1 MITIKEGSHSF
12 FLLRIL
18 SVAGEIPQYSLDIM
32 GSEQTYKRLVH
43 KMCEVQEYRN
53 ARTGERLTVKALI
66 KSGAG
71 KYKTVRLHKKAKR
84 LLEWIGTAEYYENNF
99 CRNGFPSDIEHKR
112 RNHKIAEV
120 LMILCRAGITFS
132 PQDLPCLNYDYKTQ
146 TLLDNAYF
154 YPSRDLK
161 QYERGELK
169 KLSYTSIVG
178 ALLTKDEGFCVYN
191 LRDEMM
197 NWSFGGEVKAEV
209 DIRRIARMNTARN
222 PEKDKTPCIMFA
234 RNAKAVLDTIAN
246 CKTRQSK
253 KDANGKWK
261 SIRIQTIER
270 VYSSLHYLPLDGF
283 GARLLKVITQ
293 PNHVKRILRAVYK
306 ESEVEKGA
314 KMFEYDGIIE
324 DTVYSLCHLDGDIR
338 RLIAFCNGLELY
350 KEKGEVLCF
359 EFQREYV
366 EEYVKGKNIEVFTV
380 SLEEVERVLDLSV

>member
-1 MITIKEGSHSF
+1 
-12 FLLRIL
+12 
-18 SVAGEIPQYSLDIM
+18 
-32 GSEQTYKRLVH
+32 
-43 KMCEVQEYRN
+43 MCEVQEYRN
-53 ARTGERLTVKALI
+53 AKTGERLTVEALI

-71 KYKTVRLHKKAKR
+71 KYKTVRLHKKAKK

-99 CRNGFPSDIEHKR
+99 CRNGFPSDVEHKR

-120 LMILCRAGITFS
+120 LMILCRAGITLS

-161 QYERGELK
+161 RYERGELK
-169 KLSYTSIVG
+169 KLSYTSLVG
-178 ALLTKDEGFCVYN
+178 ALFTQDEGFCVYN
-191 LRDEMM
+191 LRGEMI
-197 NWSFGGEVKAEV
+197 NWNFGGEVKAEV
-209 DIRRIARMNTARN
+209 DIDRITKINTAKN

-270 VYSSLHYLPLDGF
+270 VYAAIHYLPLDGF
-283 GARLLKVITQ
+283 GARLIKIITR
-293 PNHVKRILRAVYK
+293 PNYLKRILRAVYK
-306 ESEVEKGA
+306 ESEIGKVA

-350 KEKGEVLCF
+350 KEKGEILCY

-366 EEYVKGKNIEVFTV
+366 EEYVRGKNIEVFTV
-380 SLEEVERVLDLSV
+380 SLEEVEGLLGCT